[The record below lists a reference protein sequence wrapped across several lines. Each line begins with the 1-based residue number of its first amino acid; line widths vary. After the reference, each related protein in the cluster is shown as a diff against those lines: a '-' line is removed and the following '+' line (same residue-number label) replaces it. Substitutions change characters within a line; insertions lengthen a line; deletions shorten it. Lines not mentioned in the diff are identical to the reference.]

1 VALKGEAS
9 AGDLMAFVAEQV
21 APHKRVR
28 QVEFVPE
35 IPRTAAG
42 KILGRELIERER
54 AAAG

>member
-1 VALKGEAS
+1 
-9 AGDLMAFVAEQV
+9 MAFVAEQV